1 QKAIRARACLSR
13 LCKRT
18 SIPCSPTINNS
29 PAVTTPT
36 TVATPTPP
44 ASPTVLASPSIDQ
57 RALAYASNFVK
68 HVGCDSDNTN
78 SYGYGFDSYY
88 DTDSSYTV
96 DSDSSYTV
104 DSSYTIDSVGPVS
117 FDCGDGENEYSIT
130 DAEAEWIDEIRRYY
144 NVDLLYKLSDSEVE
158 ILYTA
163 HHALLDWHFDL
174 RLTAKQNKALRRVRW
189 IAYKYRVRGEAASE
203 STLVAS
209 MSFSYMDKDDVLD
222 IIPQLV
228 KEYYRVH

>member
-1 QKAIRARACLSR
+1 MFNTVCRVLAATKQKAIRVRAYLSCLS
-13 LCKRT
+13 KRT
-18 SIPCSPTINNS
+18 SLPCSPIINNS

-57 RALAYASNFVK
+57 RALAYASNFVN
-68 HVGCDSDNTN
+68 HVGCDSDNTNTN
-78 SYGYGFDSYY
+78 SYGYGFDSNY

-104 DSSYTIDSVGPVS
+104 NSDSSYTVDSSYTTDSVGLVS
-117 FDCGDGENEYSIT
+117 FDCRDGKNKYSIT
-130 DAEAEWIDEIRRYY
+130 DAKAEWIDKIQHYY
-144 NVDLLYKLSDSEVE
+144 NIDLLYKLSDSEVE

-163 HHALLDWHFDL
+163 HHALLDWHFGL
-174 RLTAKQNKALRRVRW
+174 RLTAKQNKALRRVHW

-209 MSFSYMDKDDVLD
+209 
-222 IIPQLV
+222 
-228 KEYYRVH
+228 